1 MSEGD
6 VRLTGRG
13 RFVAALGILL
23 VILAILALP
32 AFLWLRSV
40 GLLKASDP
48 SGRVTVTIPKG
59 AGTSEIGDLLAEKGV
74 VSSALGF
81 RIALYLEGTAG
92 DIQAGKYTLSR
103 GLSAKDAL
111 AELLEG
117 PEAPEIVEV
126 TFPEGSWLEQFA
138 DIYASASGRDRQ
150 EFIDLATSGD
160 IRSKWQ
166 PESID
171 TLEGLLFPATYEFAG
186 KDDTR
191 DVVRRLVDEF
201 EDRFGDAGGE
211 QATRSLGITPY
222 EAVIVASMIEAEA
235 FIDSERPKI
244 ASVIYNRLDEGIP
257 LGIDATII
265 YALGERGRDLTD
277 EDLAIDSPYNT
288 REVVGLPPT
297 PIGSPGEASLEAAL
311 HPADTNLFY
320 YVLAD
325 CEGRHAF
332 SETYEEFQANVARY
346 RELNC

>member
-1 MSEGD
+1 MPEGD

-13 RFVAALGILL
+13 RFVAAVGILL
-23 VILAILALP
+23 VIAAVLTLP

-48 SGRVTVTIPKG
+48 SGRVSITIPKG
-59 AGTSEIGDLLAEKGV
+59 SGTSEIGDLLADEGV

-81 RIALYLEGTAG
+81 RIAVYLEGGAG
-92 DIQAGKYTLSR
+92 DIQAGKYTLSK

-111 AELLEG
+111 AELLKG
-117 PEAPEIVEV
+117 PKAPEVFSV

-138 DIYASASGRDRQ
+138 DSYADASGRDAQ
-150 EFIDLATSGD
+150 EFVDLATSGQ

-166 PESID
+166 PDSVD
-171 TLEGLLFPATYEFAG
+171 TLEGLLFPATYEFRG
-186 KDDTR
+186 KDDTAA
-191 DVVRRLVDEF
+191 VVKRLVDEF
-201 EDRFGDAGGE
+201 DDRFGEADPEGA
-211 QATRSLGITPY
+211 AASLGVTPY

-235 FIDSERPKI
+235 LVDSERPKI
-244 ASVIYNRLDEGIP
+244 ASVIYNRLEDGIP

-311 HPADTNLFY
+311 HPAETDLFY

-325 CEGRHAF
+325 CEGNHAF
-332 SETYEEFQANVARY
+332 SETYEEFLENVERY
-346 RELNC
+346 QELSC